1 MLRITIPSDE
11 YWDERKQEFVY
22 VEGGSILME
31 HSLAAIA
38 KWEAKWKK
46 PYLTNEPK
54 SRAEKIDY
62 VRCMTTN
69 KDQIGA
75 KVYDALTLKDL
86 ERIDMY
92 IGDPMTATTF
102 SNRGPKGSSREQI
115 TSELIY
121 YWMVALQIPFECQY
135 WHLNRLL
142 TLVRICNIKNQP
154 SKKQSVNTT
163 LSQNAA
169 LNAARKKKLGTTG

>member
-22 VEGGSILME
+22 VEGGSILLE
-31 HSLAAIA
+31 HSLAAMA

-46 PYLTNEPK
+46 PYLTNDPK
-54 SRAEKIDY
+54 PRAEQIDY
-62 VRCMTTN
+62 IRCMTVN
-69 KDQIGA
+69 KDQVNP
-75 KVYDALTLKDL
+75 KVYEALTQKDL
-86 ERIDMY
+86 EKVAMY
-92 IGDPMTATTF
+92 INDPMTATTF
-102 SNRGPKGSSREQI
+102 TERGHGRISREQV

-142 TLVRICNIKNQP
+142 TLVRICNVKNQP
-154 SKKQSVNTT
+154 SKKQSAKST